1 MAEFTTGTQART
13 KGTRALATEGTEVR
27 APATGGRQVPST
39 ERSGVGS
46 PVGERGRPEGAEASP
61 PHGADVRSGAQL
73 LHGSGLPSGEQ
84 LLHGSDPPSE
94 ARLVHRSGLA
104 SEERPLQGSVARPEA
119 QPFHRPGVR
128 PLPVTDVRCGAQ
140 PLPGAEQPSEAWPVH
155 GSGLPA
161 EERPLRGVDVPPQ
174 ARQLPGADVPP
185 QASPPPGV
193 DVPPQARPCHESGA
207 PSETLAVDGQE
218 AVVILERVRASVDP
232 ELRAALESLPGSLRR
247 VALYHFG
254 WEHADGTPA
263 AGNAGKAIRPAL
275 VLTAAAALGGERARA
290 AAVRA
295 AVAVELVHN
304 FTLLHDDVM
313 DRDTTRRHRPTAWT
327 VFGDA
332 DAILAGDALQAL
344 ALRLLAEDPHP
355 AAAPAAAR
363 LAACVVELCE
373 GQHEDTAMQGLG
385 PDEVTL
391 DQVLVMAE
399 AKTGAL
405 LGCACALGA
414 LYAGASAE
422 DVGALD
428 AFGRE
433 AGLAFQLID
442 DVIGIWGDPS
452 RTGKPAGADLA
463 ARKKSLPVVAALTS
477 GTAAAAD
484 LAELYAAPY
493 TEADLARTALAV
505 EEAGGRDWAQAQ
517 AADRMARAMGQL
529 ARAVPDP
536 EAAGG
541 LLSLAEFVTRRSA

>member
-1 MAEFTTGTQART
+1 MAEFTTGT
-13 KGTRALATEGTEVR
+13 R
-27 APATGGRQVPST
+27 APAAQRTEAATAEGTAAPATRSTEVPAARGTEAPAAGRTGGGGPA
-39 ERSGVGS
+39 
-46 PVGERGRPEGAEASP
+46 GEAGLLAGPE
-61 PHGADVRSGAQL
+61 VRSLDG
-73 LHGSGLPSGEQ
+73 H
-84 LLHGSDPPSE
+84 E
-94 ARLVHRSGLA
+94 ADSLDG
-104 SEERPLQGSVARPEA
+104 PEA
-119 QPFHRPGVR
+119 DPFDGH
-128 PLPVTDVRCGAQ
+128 
-140 PLPGAEQPSEAWPVH
+140 EA
-155 GSGLPA
+155 A
-161 EERPLRGVDVPPQ
+161 
-174 ARQLPGADVPP
+174 
-185 QASPPPGV
+185 
-193 DVPPQARPCHESGA
+193 
-207 PSETLAVDGQE
+207 
-218 AVVILERVRASVDP
+218 VILERVRASVDP
-232 ELRAALESLPGSLRR
+232 ELRSAVESLPGALRR
-247 VALYHFG
+247 IALYHFG
-254 WEHADGTPA
+254 WEHTDGTPA

-275 VLTAAAALGGERARA
+275 VLTAASALGGERARA

-355 AAAPAAAR
+355 AAGAAVAR

-385 PDEVTL
+385 PGAVTL

-414 LYAGASAE
+414 LYAGACAE
-422 DVGALD
+422 DVEAMD

-477 GTAAAAD
+477 GTPAAAELAD
-484 LAELYAAPY
+484 LYAAPY
-493 TEADLARTALAV
+493 AGEDLARTALAV
-505 EEAGGRDWAQAQ
+505 EEAGGRDWAQVQ
-517 AADRMARAMGQL
+517 AADRMARAMDQL

-541 LLSLAEFVTRRSA
+541 LLALAEFVTRRSA